1 MRHVMSFWEKTARLP
16 FWQRLLF
23 KIGIFGG
30 ILFLVLYPRPGLF
43 LKQLQN
49 YFQMDAL
56 IQTDFPELER
66 INHEIDLLLQKAER
80 TPRQEFLTVQSY
92 VYRRIKYA
100 YDWETWRNIDFW
112 PTASQVWELQ
122 QEDCDGRAILAAS
135 ILRSRGFQS
144 AQLVG
149 NMRHIWVKVDD
160 IELMGPDTETM
171 LRREGERLIVTLPSL
186 KLLISTV
193 TIYIADFPAIRHLI
207 LFFTLMI
214 LLYHPTKFHRIFR
227 CNNNR
232 TGRIFALKRLGAS
245 GYADRGYPP
254 DSRFLGRT
262 CLDLLR
268 VRLCALFFRK
278 ICQGLRP

>member
-1 MRHVMSFWEKTARLP
+1 MRHVMSFWKKTARLP
-16 FWQRLLF
+16 FWQRLLL

-56 IQTDFPELER
+56 IQTDFLELER
-66 INHEIDLLLQKAER
+66 INHEIDLLLEKTER

-100 YDWETWRNIDFW
+100 YDWETWCNIDFW

-171 LRREGERLIVTLPSL
+171 LRREGERLVVTLPSL
-186 KLLISTV
+186 TLLISTV

-214 LLYHPTKFHRIFR
+214 LLYHPTRNF
-227 CNNNR
+227 
-232 TGRIFALKRLGAS
+232 TGFLGATTT
-245 GYADRGYPP
+245 GLVG
-254 DSRFLGRT
+254 FLLLKDWAHQAMQT
-262 CLDLLR
+262 EVIPLTLDFWAGHALIF
-268 VRLCALFFRK
+268 CAFGFALFFSAKSVRD
-278 ICQGLRP
+278 